1 MFDFNTTDGKHFQIS
16 ERTTI
21 DDQYTSSSVARSSI
35 GKTEADGGC
44 ILWHCSHHNMR
55 FRFSRRSLS
64 VVARN
69 LHLVNYLC
77 SYQPKIPKIPDVS
90 PSGIKNPPQAEVL
103 CWSFWPSIWAQDSR
117 WSEGVRQNIAW
128 NRSFEDSRSLFS
140 GFCSKLG
147 HFASWVQNDPK
158 SQLAVPN
165 KFFTQLW
172 TLLLKVGSKAWGWLR
187 MVMIDLQHFRGH
199 VAGLLKNEVLC
210 LSCPQHLWEDQFE

>member
-1 MFDFNTTDGKHFQIS
+1 MFNFNTTDGKHFQIS

-55 FRFSRRSLS
+55 FRFARRSLS

-147 HFASWVQNDPK
+147 SKWPKVTACSPKQILYPALNFAIKSWVQGLGVTEDGHDR
-158 SQLAVPN
+158 LAAFQRTCCWSVE
-165 KFFTQLW
+165 K
-172 TLLLKVGSKAWGWLR
+172 WGVVFVLPATPLGRSIWIGFLR
-187 MVMIDLQHFRGH
+187 
-199 VAGLLKNEVLC
+199 
-210 LSCPQHLWEDQFE
+210 